1 MLRAPMQRIY
11 GRPAGATAAPLC
23 AGWMCC
29 ARTLDRRSLA
39 PSVHARQRMASC
51 ASIAGLCSKRAPPRA
66 APRLWP
72 VSQRTT
78 YSQRRLSCAAG
89 GAFAIWC
96 STASPSYEVCNMA
109 HAVACILRS
118 VVGSLLS
125 GLASPRALHVIRGM
139 NLRVRWL
146 GPPSFSWRA
155 ARRDSCFLALRGF
168 RHSRACGSAWRE
180 PQECS

>member
-1 MLRAPMQRIY
+1 
-11 GRPAGATAAPLC
+11 
-23 AGWMCC
+23 
-29 ARTLDRRSLA
+29 
-39 PSVHARQRMASC
+39 
-51 ASIAGLCSKRAPPRA
+51 
-66 APRLWP
+66 
-72 VSQRTT
+72 
-78 YSQRRLSCAAG
+78 
-89 GAFAIWC
+89 
-96 STASPSYEVCNMA
+96 MA

-180 PQECS
+180 PQECSGWRPDVVREECVDVDIPLG